1 MKDIPSRTSPIS
13 LPQLLPAPLIFNIPL
28 LPHHVLQK
36 PHNVFHALPLP
47 FLSMLI
53 AYPSNGLFL
62 ETVSPT
68 IL

>member
-1 MKDIPSRTSPIS
+1 MKDKSSRTFPIS
-13 LPQLLPAPLIFNIPL
+13 FPQLLPAPLIFSTL
-28 LPHHVLQK
+28 LPLHHVLQK
-36 PHNVFHALPLP
+36 PHNLFHALPLP